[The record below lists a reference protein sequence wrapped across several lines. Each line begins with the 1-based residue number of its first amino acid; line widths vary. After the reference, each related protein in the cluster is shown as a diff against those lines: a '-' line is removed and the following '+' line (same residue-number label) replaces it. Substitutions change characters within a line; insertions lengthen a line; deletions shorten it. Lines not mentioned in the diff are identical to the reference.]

1 MENFQTVRGV
11 KDLLPEELGKMRFI
25 EQQAAL
31 VCKNAC
37 YEEISVPIFE
47 FAELFEKPLGET
59 SDIVTKENYVFQDRS
74 NNTLMLRPEG
84 TTGVVRA
91 AINESL
97 LQDFPK
103 RFFYYG
109 PMFRY
114 ERPQKGRLRQF
125 HQFGVELLGVKD
137 YFADI
142 ETIYLA
148 KCFLKKIDVL
158 SQTILKINSLGDYES
173 RENYKIKLKSF
184 LKKYIN
190 DLSSESKTRLEN
202 NPLRILDS
210 KNEEDVEISLSSPKI
225 YEYLTDEA
233 KKHYEDLKRSLNIL
247 EIDFEE
253 NANLVR
259 GLDYY
264 CNTVFEYK
272 SDNLGSQDTLLG
284 GGRYDGLI
292 KVLGGPD
299 IPGIGW
305 AAGIER
311 IALLMESEKKISS
324 TIHIAVTNEKF
335 TDYFL
340 YLQKYLSEN
349 RISYYWNYKYNL
361 KKSFTKANTSSASY
375 IIIIGENE
383 FNGNFFT
390 IKNLITSEQK
400 QLKLNQIFNHLNDKS
415 R

>member
-1 MENFQTVRGV
+1 MKLRSVRGTH
-11 KDLLPEELGKMRFI
+11 DIFGEEIDKFNFI
-25 EQQAAL
+25 SNI
-31 VCKNAC
+31 VSKNANQKE
-37 YEEISVPIFE
+37 YKEIQTPIFE
-47 FAELFEKPLGET
+47 FSDLFAKPLGEH
-59 SDIVTKENYVFQDRS
+59 SDVVLKEMYSFEDR
-74 NNTLMLRPEG
+74 NNEFLTLRPEY
-84 TTGVVRA
+84 TTPMIRA
-91 AINESL
+91 AITNNL
-97 LQDFPK
+97 LNDLPLKIFGI
-103 RFFYYG
+103 G
-109 PMFRY
+109 PMFRR
-114 ERPQKGRLRQF
+114 ERPQKGRYRQF
-125 HQFGVELLGVKD
+125 NQINFEILGTRDFLADVEL
-137 YFADI
+137 I
-142 ETIYLA
+142 S
-148 KCFLKKIDVL
+148 L
-158 SQTILKINSLGDYES
+158 SNNILNELLPKSQIKLHINSLGDKKTLIDFKKSLTKYFNTHKNKLSEES
-173 RENYKIKLKSF
+173 IKKI
-184 LKKYIN
+184 
-190 DLSSESKTRLEN
+190 ES

-247 EIDFEE
+247 EINFEE

-311 IALLMESEKKISS
+311 IALLMESEKKITS

-335 TDYFL
+335 IDYFL

-349 RISYYWNYKYNL
+349 SISYYWNYKYNL
-361 KKSFTKANTSSASY
+361 KKSFTKANISSASY

-383 FNGNFFT
+383 FNGDFFT
-390 IKNLITSEQK
+390 IKNLMTGEQK
-400 QLKLNQIFNHLNDKS
+400 ELKLNQIFNHLNDKS

>member
-1 MENFQTVRGV
+1 MKLRSVRGTH
-11 KDLLPEELGKMRFI
+11 DIFGEEIDKFNFI
-25 EQQAAL
+25 SNI
-31 VCKNAC
+31 VSKNANLKE
-37 YEEISVPIFE
+37 YKEIQTPIFE
-47 FAELFEKPLGET
+47 FSDLFAKPLGEH
-59 SDIVTKENYVFQDRS
+59 SDVVLKEMYSFEDR
-74 NNTLMLRPEG
+74 NNEFLTLRPEY
-84 TTGVVRA
+84 TTPMIRA
-91 AINESL
+91 AITNNLLNEL
-97 LQDFPK
+97 PLKIFGI
-103 RFFYYG
+103 G
-109 PMFRY
+109 PMFRR
-114 ERPQKGRLRQF
+114 ERPQKGRYRQF
-125 HQFGVELLGVKD
+125 NQINFEILGTKDFLADVEL
-137 YFADI
+137 I
-142 ETIYLA
+142 S
-148 KCFLKKIDVL
+148 L
-158 SQTILKINSLGDYES
+158 SNNILNELLPKSNIKLHINSLGDKKTLIDFKNSLTKYFDIHKKKLSEES
-173 RENYKIKLKSF
+173 IKKI
-184 LKKYIN
+184 
-190 DLSSESKTRLEN
+190 ET

-247 EIDFEE
+247 EINFEE

-311 IALLMESEKKISS
+311 IALLMESEKKINS

-335 TDYFL
+335 IDYFL

-349 RISYYWNYKYNL
+349 RIPYYWNYKYNL
-361 KKSFTKANTSSASY
+361 KKSFSKANTSSASY

-383 FNGNFFT
+383 FNGDFFT
-390 IKNLITSEQK
+390 IKNLTTGEQK
-400 QLKLNQIFNHLNDKS
+400 ELKLNQIFNHLNDKS